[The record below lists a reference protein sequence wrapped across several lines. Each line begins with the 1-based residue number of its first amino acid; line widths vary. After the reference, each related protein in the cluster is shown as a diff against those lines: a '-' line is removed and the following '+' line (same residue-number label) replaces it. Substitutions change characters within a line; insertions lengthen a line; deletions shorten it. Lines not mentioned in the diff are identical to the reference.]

1 MHIYQ
6 GWLAEKNSITMP
18 RIIKILL
25 FFVLIVMPFI
35 GLGQKFYQTISGEV
49 EFFSSAPLEDI
60 VAVSNEGTAVWN
72 IENGDISFKVA
83 IRSFRFEKALMQ
95 EHFNENYM
103 ESEKYSEAS
112 FKGNVRGE
120 IDLKSTQEQN
130 VNIQGELTVH
140 GVSRHRDISGTIK
153 FTSDGKGLVLHANFK
168 VKCIDHS
175 IKIPKLLWNK
185 IGEVIDVSLKSQ
197 FKLITK

>member
-1 MHIYQ
+1 
-6 GWLAEKNSITMP
+6 MP
-18 RIIKILL
+18 RIIKLL
-25 FFVLIVMPFI
+25 LLFVLIATPFI
-35 GLGQKFYQTISGEV
+35 GSGQRFYQTKSGEV

-60 VAVSNEGTAVWN
+60 EAVSNEGTAVWN
-72 IENGDISFKVA
+72 IENGVISFKVA

-112 FKGNVRGE
+112 FKGNVKGE

-140 GVSRHRDISGTIK
+140 GVSRHRYISGTIK

-168 VKCIDHS
+168 VKCIDHN